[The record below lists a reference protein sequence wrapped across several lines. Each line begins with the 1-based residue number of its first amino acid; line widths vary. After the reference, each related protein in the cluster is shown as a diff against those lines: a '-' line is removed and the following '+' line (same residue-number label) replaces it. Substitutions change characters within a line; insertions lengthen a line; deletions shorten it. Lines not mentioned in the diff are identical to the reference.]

1 MGIRRPV
8 YWALMP
14 VCFGQRALLAASVG
28 LSHQRDLA
36 DAAAA
41 AAAAA
46 AVCYEYVYMYVCI

>member
-1 MGIRRPV
+1 
-8 YWALMP
+8 MP